1 MTVAHFETR
10 SHRLEYLV
18 TALVE
23 WRIDNLAFLAPDAT
37 KESVSEKAGGSPT
50 PSAAALPTPSAA
62 ALQRLLLT
70 EPQSQFTQV
79 ALDMQNLIQSLNIP
93 GLITG
98 LLGSAA
104 HVAEDFI
111 YVCQAFLSLPQPS
124 SAFLRMNTA
133 PDLCPAAPAFLL
145 HIQLKSLRGG
155 PLLLGSGLRC
165 TGVYI
170 FTHPLLPPPDC
181 RCFSSSFSCSQATA
195 AATEQTTT
203 TTTTTSAHS
212 PNGSKRHVQGRSSL
226 ANTAMRSI
234 RVPHSYDDPAFN
246 LSARIDEQVF
256 TYIRG
261 KAIIAGLVAVSASA
275 FYIYIGLE
283 MWLVFAVLTFFLNF
297 IPSVGLFIAIAL
309 PMVSAP

>member
-37 KESVSEKAGGSPT
+37 KESVSEKAGGS
-50 PSAAALPTPSAA
+50 PTPSAA

-124 SAFLRMNTA
+124 S
-133 PDLCPAAPAFLL
+133 
-145 HIQLKSLRGG
+145 
-155 PLLLGSGLRC
+155 
-165 TGVYI
+165 
-170 FTHPLLPPPDC
+170 
-181 RCFSSSFSCSQATA
+181 
-195 AATEQTTT
+195 E
-203 TTTTTSAHS
+203 
-212 PNGSKRHVQGRSSL
+212 
-226 ANTAMRSI
+226 
-234 RVPHSYDDPAFN
+234 
-246 LSARIDEQVF
+246 
-256 TYIRG
+256 
-261 KAIIAGLVAVSASA
+261 
-275 FYIYIGLE
+275 
-283 MWLVFAVLTFFLNF
+283 
-297 IPSVGLFIAIAL
+297 
-309 PMVSAP
+309 